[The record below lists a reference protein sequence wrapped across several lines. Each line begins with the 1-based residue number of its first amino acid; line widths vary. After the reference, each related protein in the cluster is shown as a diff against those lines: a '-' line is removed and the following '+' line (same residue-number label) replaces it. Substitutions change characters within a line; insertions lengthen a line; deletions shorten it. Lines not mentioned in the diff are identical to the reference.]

1 MPATRPTKGRD
12 TTAYKT
18 WVKQVL
24 DTCEPIC
31 YRCGEPVDMTIPRN
45 SKWGASAEHTTP
57 YAEPGDLTPSLED
70 SAISH
75 LHCNR
80 SHGGKL
86 GAKRASANKKATNT
100 KNNNGLL
107 KSSTTTPSPP
117 ACYTPGGIEKAR
129 EGALEP
135 IYHQKGFVMPRL
147 ETKPS
152 KAVTGTHGGKAADWL
167 SNVYGMDLF
176 AWQRYALDRA
186 LEHDKDGHL
195 VWSTVLITVGRQNG
209 KSWLSRGLCL
219 WRMHSAELFGEV
231 QTVLHIANK
240 RSTAMEVMRPAGH
253 WAVEKYGKTSVR
265 WGNERSGIELPSG
278 DRWIVSA
285 SNENSGVGYSISMC
299 FADEAWQIPRNVIDQ
314 SIGPTM
320 VMREQPQLYLVSTAG
335 DSNSDLMIVY
345 RTRALDRLT
354 EDEGASVLLL
364 EWSAPP
370 EAHPD
375 LVSTWKWGSPE
386 WSDKREAFLTQQ
398 HANVEESSFRREYL
412 NQWVTKANHWL
423 KPAWWRDTLD
433 EDVPL
438 PAEGVWSIAVESDF
452 DGQGHAVAIAAPNEE
467 GHIVTRVTTHRTMK
481 QVDERLAEIR
491 AEHPSLYILVT
502 PGYVDR
508 LTSRFDGL
516 VGQREA
522 VAATQVLQD
531 LFSRTQI
538 RHDGNIILQE
548 HFAGTRIGQRQGGWV
563 LTSPM
568 GSSGIY
574 AARATMFAIS
584 QAAKTPRGMATIRS
598 RRRQ

>member
-1 MPATRPTKGRD
+1 MAAKNTTTR
-12 TTAYKT
+12 TTQAYKN
-18 WVKQVL
+18 WVKEVL
-24 DTCEPIC
+24 DTCEPVC

-57 YAEPGDLTPSLED
+57 YAETGDLTPSLAD

-86 GAKRASANKKATNT
+86 GSQRAAAKKANKPAPKKKAF
-100 KNNNGLL
+100 LSESL
-107 KSSTTTPSPP
+107 PTPSAPQGN
-117 ACYTPGGIEKAR
+117 TPSGIEMEQ
-129 EGALEP
+129 EGAIQP
-135 IYHQKGFVMPRL
+135 RYHPDGFVLPRL

-152 KAVTGTHGGKAADWL
+152 TAVTGNHGGDAAKWL
-167 SNVYGMDLF
+167 SEVYGMELF
-176 AWQRYALDRA
+176 GWQRYALDRA
-186 LEHDKDGHL
+186 LEHDKDGQL
-195 VWSTVLITVGRQNG
+195 VWSTVMITVGRQSG
-209 KSWLSRGLCL
+209 KSWLSRALCM
-219 WRMHSAELFGEV
+219 WRMHSAELFGET
-231 QTVLHIANK
+231 QTILHIANK
-240 RSTAMEVMRPAGH
+240 RATAMEVMRPAGH

-265 WGNERSGIELPSG
+265 WGNERAGIELPTG
-278 DRWIVSA
+278 DRWIISA
-285 SNENSGVGYSISMC
+285 SNDSAGVGFSISMC

-320 VMREQPQLYLVSTAG
+320 IMREQPQLYLVSTAG
-335 DSNSDLMIVY
+335 DSTSDLMIVY

-481 QVDERLAEIR
+481 QIDERLAEIR
-491 AEHPSLYILVT
+491 ADHPSLYILVT

-548 HFAGTRIGQRQGGWV
+548 HFAGTRIGMRQGGWV